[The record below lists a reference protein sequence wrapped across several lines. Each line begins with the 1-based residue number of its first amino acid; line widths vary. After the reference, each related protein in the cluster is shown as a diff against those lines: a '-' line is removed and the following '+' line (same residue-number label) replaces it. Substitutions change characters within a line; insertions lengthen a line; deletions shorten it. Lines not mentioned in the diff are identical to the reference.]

1 MHLFRTREQNFA
13 SFDTLNGQFLKFFV
27 LTLIGGSGTFFFK
40 DKRSNKVETVQHF
53 KICFLMNK
61 SENFKAE
68 PKSSEAQK
76 IPKSLYATG
85 HMRQYGTYPGTVSFF
100 S

>member
-13 SFDTLNGQFLKFFV
+13 FSFDTLNGQFLKFFV

-40 DKRSNKVETVQHF
+40 GIRSNKVETVQHF

-61 SENFKAE
+61 SKNFKAE

-76 IPKSLYATG
+76 ILKPLYLPW
-85 HMRQYGTYPGTVSFF
+85 HLLLVNEVKF
-100 S
+100 